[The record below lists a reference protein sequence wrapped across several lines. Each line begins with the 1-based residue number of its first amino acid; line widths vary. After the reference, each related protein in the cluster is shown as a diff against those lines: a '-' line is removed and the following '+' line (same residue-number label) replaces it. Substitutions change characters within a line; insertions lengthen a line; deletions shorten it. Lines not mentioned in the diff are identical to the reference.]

1 VAAQAAIAELAA
13 LRGAYNVAR
22 ECSKVVLAQN
32 PERSHSRSS
41 PSGAPLQP
49 RPGSKGKN
57 ILHQPELVCAA
68 GGGPRKYE
76 GVAALLGLEASPALA
91 FAALSFWPVD
101 AALAASALAAVV
113 GLAFGA
119 IVRLK
124 LLESARVASS
134 SSLY

>member
-41 PSGAPLQP
+41 PSEATLQP
-49 RPGSKGKN
+49 QPGRRGKH
-57 ILHQPELVCAA
+57 IIHQSELLCAA

-101 AALAASALAAVV
+101 AALAASAFAAVV
-113 GLAFGA
+113 GLTFGA
-119 IVRLK
+119 HFRLK
-124 LLESARVASS
+124 LLGSARAASS
-134 SSLY
+134 SALY